1 MQAIKK
7 DFETLK
13 RSKVPKYIKKFQ
25 KNIKRMNKYYRDLEI
40 RDEALIK
47 LKEEVEMLNLAE
59 KPFNY
64 SRILLYLFNVL
75 VFCKYYYEI
84 NEHQVKKLRKFINV
98 VRKSFF
104 YIKEAVKLQSMKF
117 DEEIETF
124 DKSCRE
130 YRKAAHAYV
139 KQQKN
144 KSKEIEEEPSSN
156 QIIRINPAEF
166 APTMPSKITIIEPSA
181 DSNRI
186 AIKHPSLHHPP
197 KKEGIKLKLQNQGKK
212 VPKVEPLEPKEE
224 TEEDIIKKEMS
235 KFLTEVRNEFE
246 AKGFQDSLDSNVFN
260 SWKHIEDKV
269 LEKKKEE
276 EKAKTMQEEKPPSQ
290 ETKETI
296 KETKDDMELEN
307 DIFPVATS
315 TISFSLAMPPAKG
328 KSVTFQN
335 QNQKRAAG
343 SSSNRSFVFRM
354 EEEEKE
360 QKDGPLWKPNPSLF
374 LHDEKVDV
382 YTVNFIP
389 NQHTV
394 ADSLA
399 LDTGKYS
406 VNKSVPLEQE
416 VAATFFGNK
425 LEDQVTGFLVKKGV
439 KCTTLSSS
447 TSNEFINKLA
457 IIRIKM
463 KQSVSASP
471 QDDQRQNTIDL
482 ALKHSIPIDS
492 YDKMQNIAEER
503 IKNEIKLKDYN
514 ALLPLTNIKE
524 LIDENRF
531 FDKILQRI
539 RSDNWKFDRNLALF
553 YNMTASQN
561 EKFTQWDLNIL
572 TFIDN
577 ITNFKLSLNNKSIL

>member
-1 MQAIKK
+1 
-7 DFETLK
+7 
-13 RSKVPKYIKKFQ
+13 
-25 KNIKRMNKYYRDLEI
+25 
-40 RDEALIK
+40 
-47 LKEEVEMLNLAE
+47 
-59 KPFNY
+59 
-64 SRILLYLFNVL
+64 
-75 VFCKYYYEI
+75 
-84 NEHQVKKLRKFINV
+84 
-98 VRKSFF
+98 
-104 YIKEAVKLQSMKF
+104 
-117 DEEIETF
+117 
-124 DKSCRE
+124 
-130 YRKAAHAYV
+130 
-139 KQQKN
+139 
-144 KSKEIEEEPSSN
+144 
-156 QIIRINPAEF
+156 
-166 APTMPSKITIIEPSA
+166 
-181 DSNRI
+181 
-186 AIKHPSLHHPP
+186 
-197 KKEGIKLKLQNQGKK
+197 
-212 VPKVEPLEPKEE
+212 
-224 TEEDIIKKEMS
+224 
-235 KFLTEVRNEFE
+235 
-246 AKGFQDSLDSNVFN
+246 
-260 SWKHIEDKV
+260 
-269 LEKKKEE
+269 
-276 EKAKTMQEEKPPSQ
+276 
-290 ETKETI
+290 
-296 KETKDDMELEN
+296 
-307 DIFPVATS
+307 
-315 TISFSLAMPPAKG
+315 MPPAKG
-328 KSVTFQN
+328 KSTAFQN

-343 SSSNRSFVFRM
+343 SSTNRSFAFKM
-354 EEEEKE
+354 EEEEEKE

-374 LHDEKVDV
+374 LHDDKVDV

-482 ALKHSIPIDS
+482 SLKHSIPIDS

-514 ALLPLTNIKE
+514 ALLPLTTVKE
-524 LIDENRF
+524 LMDENRF

-561 EKFTQWDLNIL
+561 DKFTQWDLNLL

-577 ITNFKLSLNNKSIL
+577 VTNFKLTLNNKSIL